1 MLIFKNKLGFIV
13 VLIFLSSCTSMNIT
27 EENVYSDNVKT
38 VEASSESLE
47 SIQLAKENDFNT
59 QKRFINR

>member
-47 SIQLAKENDFNT
+47 SIQYNLSL
-59 QKRFINR
+59 IHI